1 MRQGNY
7 TEDTLRAAKIGLEKG
22 YEHFCVW
29 DQDIINAMRE
39 DLWGHR
45 GVRILPCRWSIFPL
59 MNWQFFWN
67 TPEFWLSELVQM
79 RRYPGLLSAD
89 HLEHFCPQPIQMLHT
104 VFAFESRE
112 QRQLAR
118 NIALAQGIRNTQPG
132 GATRSPDGSSCACG
146 ERASLLH
153 VPSTMKLWPWVQKL
167 FRFHRPSFLPP
178 VDDAALFRSRSE
190 QSRDI
195 GGGFWGSE
203 DSKDLESMNHGTLR
217 WAMDRG
223 LSVITGNCCTM
234 ATSLGNYARGEFP
247 KQKMEDT
254 AATSAASRTLRV
266 KVETNA
272 AMDAYIFIGE
282 IFPISHALQS
292 LGLEFVIDA
301 MGKRSMMRWGMQGEE
316 IASYE
321 GRLLTGQ
328 WSKFWVEIHP
338 SGRVLLNWT
347 SGELTSSIFDVSL
360 DLFGTYDIT
369 RGNIYAGSLVC
380 DLYNLLLFLLMASVL
395 SILLL
400 AIASTM
406 SAARRG
412 GHELQTDYDY
422 ESTMQG
428 ESCDCYAYE
437 WWKQTCCSKGFV
449 CGRESHRCEKTL
461 GQECKRKWVGSQ
473 CAGDDVYHLDTKCGP
488 ADSDGK
494 SVCCIKKGMFLE
506 FPAPKD
512 ETLCCGGKSEE
523 APAEPAVSKKTGS
536 NKIRQVDRQEAE
548 VSEQV
553 DVVKPPVKAQAS
565 KEEVKPVVQ
574 APIEEIKKKTVQ
586 APREEIKQK
595 TERIAREQEQRRQ
608 DELKAKAANQEKE
621 RLAEQLKIDLQ
632 KMEEDRLKNIKKEEE
647 EKQRKIKQ
655 KTVQAPREEIKQK
668 TVQAPKEEIKQKPVQ
683 APKEDIKQKTVGRK
697 DEIRQKVPQYSS
709 KAEAGKID
717 VKQVASYSSSSSSSV
732 RQVAPWK
739 NVDEAYS
746 GWAPSQKEHWT
757 GQDWSERWNE
767 HWTSAVQ
774 PDPKKESKAW
784 KTAQPDPKKD
794 LKAPESQWK
803 SVTSPKAEA
812 KSTTAWRTIETPTE
826 ETKEVK
832 EVKEVKVWR
841 PVVTPK
847 EEVNAQ
853 VVDPKQDPKVWR
865 PVETPK
871 EESKEVK
878 EVKVWRPVVETAQEE
893 SKEAKEVKE
902 VKDVKSKAVE
912 SKQEPKVWRPVESPK
927 EEVTSKTEQ
936 HHAKQEAK
944 AWKAA
949 SVPEKK
955 PPKRQAVK
963 ETEWNEW
970 TEWSEWHE
978 WVESKP
984 EKKQEKKTFK
994 DETTRLAEAAIK
1006 IITGQVKVPENKGFV
1021 WVDEWQERF
1030 SATLGTVREFLESRP
1045 DKFQVMPTSGRG
1057 YRVALVKQEYAKWK
1071 TTRYW

>member
-1 MRQGNY
+1 MALYQAGGGLNAEAIARLRGRQAATPQTPSTASANSE
-7 TEDTLRAAKIGLEKG
+7 EDAEAPVEPPSKSSSPEEVLTAVKQHILGSWTGPEG
-22 YEHFCVW
+22 EHYSLALS
-29 DQDIINAMRE
+29 QDERNIICTHQE
-39 DLWGHR
+39 DG
-45 GVRILPCRWSIFPL
+45 
-59 MNWQFFWN
+59 
-67 TPEFWLSELVQM
+67 SELGEPRVCF
-79 RRYPGLLSAD
+79 LDL
-89 HLEHFCPQPIQMLHT
+89 
-104 VFAFESRE
+104 RE
-112 QRQLAR
+112 RLVWWGINRSYFLDLTELKRQSLTWHDSG
-118 NIALAQGIRNTQPG
+118 NGLAQQRNMEWK
-132 GATRSPDGSSCACG
+132 RG
-146 ERASLLH
+146 EKVKAVR
-153 VPSTMKLWPWVQKL
+153 VK
-167 FRFHRPSFLPP
+167 
-178 VDDAALFRSRSE
+178 
-190 QSRDI
+190 
-195 GGGFWGSE
+195 
-203 DSKDLESMNHGTLR
+203 R
-217 WAMDRG
+217 WAKNEELGEVPTD
-223 LSVITGNCCTM
+223 
-234 ATSLGNYARGEFP
+234 SL
-247 KQKMEDT
+247 Q
-254 AATSAASRTLRV
+254 
-266 KVETNA
+266 
-272 AMDAYIFIGE
+272 
-282 IFPISHALQS
+282 Q
-292 LGLEFVIDA
+292 
-301 MGKRSMMRWGMQGEE
+301 
-316 IASYE
+316 
-321 GRLLTGQ
+321 
-328 WSKFWVEIHP
+328 
-338 SGRVLLNWT
+338 
-347 SGELTSSIFDVSL
+347 
-360 DLFGTYDIT
+360 
-369 RGNIYAGSLVC
+369 
-380 DLYNLLLFLLMASVL
+380 
-395 SILLL
+395 
-400 AIASTM
+400 
-406 SAARRG
+406 
-412 GHELQTDYDY
+412 
-422 ESTMQG
+422 
-428 ESCDCYAYE
+428 
-437 WWKQTCCSKGFV
+437 
-449 CGRESHRCEKTL
+449 
-461 GQECKRKWVGSQ
+461 
-473 CAGDDVYHLDTKCGP
+473 
-488 ADSDGK
+488 
-494 SVCCIKKGMFLE
+494 
-506 FPAPKD
+506 
-512 ETLCCGGKSEE
+512 

-668 TVQAPKEEIKQKPVQ
+668 TVQAPKEEIKQKPVQAPKEDIKQKTVQ

>member
-1 MRQGNY
+1 MALYQAGGGLNAEAIARLRGRQAATPQTPSTASANSE
-7 TEDTLRAAKIGLEKG
+7 EDAEAPVEPPSKSSSPEEVLTAVKQHILGSWTGPEG
-22 YEHFCVW
+22 EHYSLALS
-29 DQDIINAMRE
+29 QDERNIICTHQE
-39 DLWGHR
+39 DG
-45 GVRILPCRWSIFPL
+45 
-59 MNWQFFWN
+59 
-67 TPEFWLSELVQM
+67 SELGEPRVCF
-79 RRYPGLLSAD
+79 LDL
-89 HLEHFCPQPIQMLHT
+89 
-104 VFAFESRE
+104 RE
-112 QRQLAR
+112 RLVWWGINRSYFLDLTELKRQSLTWHDSG
-118 NIALAQGIRNTQPG
+118 NGLAQQRNMEWK
-132 GATRSPDGSSCACG
+132 RG
-146 ERASLLH
+146 EKVKAVR
-153 VPSTMKLWPWVQKL
+153 VK
-167 FRFHRPSFLPP
+167 
-178 VDDAALFRSRSE
+178 
-190 QSRDI
+190 
-195 GGGFWGSE
+195 
-203 DSKDLESMNHGTLR
+203 R
-217 WAMDRG
+217 WAKNEELGEVPTD
-223 LSVITGNCCTM
+223 
-234 ATSLGNYARGEFP
+234 SL
-247 KQKMEDT
+247 QQ
-254 AATSAASRTLRV
+254 V
-266 KVETNA
+266 
-272 AMDAYIFIGE
+272 
-282 IFPISHALQS
+282 
-292 LGLEFVIDA
+292 
-301 MGKRSMMRWGMQGEE
+301 
-316 IASYE
+316 
-321 GRLLTGQ
+321 
-328 WSKFWVEIHP
+328 
-338 SGRVLLNWT
+338 
-347 SGELTSSIFDVSL
+347 
-360 DLFGTYDIT
+360 
-369 RGNIYAGSLVC
+369 
-380 DLYNLLLFLLMASVL
+380 
-395 SILLL
+395 
-400 AIASTM
+400 
-406 SAARRG
+406 
-412 GHELQTDYDY
+412 
-422 ESTMQG
+422 
-428 ESCDCYAYE
+428 
-437 WWKQTCCSKGFV
+437 
-449 CGRESHRCEKTL
+449 
-461 GQECKRKWVGSQ
+461 
-473 CAGDDVYHLDTKCGP
+473 
-488 ADSDGK
+488 
-494 SVCCIKKGMFLE
+494 
-506 FPAPKD
+506 
-512 ETLCCGGKSEE
+512 
-523 APAEPAVSKKTGS
+523 PAEPAVSKKTGS

-574 APIEEIKKKTVQ
+574 APKEEVKQTAVQ
-586 APREEIKQK
+586 APREEIKQNPMQ
-595 TERIAREQEQRRQ
+595 AP
-608 DELKAKAANQEKE
+608 
-621 RLAEQLKIDLQ
+621 
-632 KMEEDRLKNIKKEEE
+632 KEEIKQKPMQAPKE
-647 EKQRKIKQ
+647 EIKQKPMQAPKEEIKQKPVQAPREEIKQ

-668 TVQAPKEEIKQKPVQ
+668 TVQAPKEDIKQKTVQAPKEDIKQKTVQ

-746 GWAPSQKEHWT
+746 GWQQPSQKEHWT

-878 EVKVWRPVVETAQEE
+878 EVKVWKPVVETAQEE

-902 VKDVKSKAVE
+902 VKDVKAKAVE

-944 AWKAA
+944 AWKAV

-970 TEWSEWHE
+970 NEWSEWHE

-984 EKKQEKKTFK
+984 EKKQEKKNFK

-1045 DKFQVMPTSGRG
+1045 DKFQVMPTSGR
-1057 YRVALVKQEYAKWK
+1057 LKLQQKK
-1071 TTRYW
+1071 PKK